1 MKKCHQIFKQWTSA
15 EVFYLSQLGV
25 RAQERRMWVT
35 IEDEDLYF
43 TIKNHFAE
51 LNVKYLEFDPS
62 GYYVYSKKEILGAPY
77 CLLTSA
83 SHGCGYP
90 QPENSYLLKT
100 FDVSQMC
107 QQCHV
112 GKVQNQPFRV
122 SKLSKSG
129 FWSFFAWELDTYF
142 VSDEIYESVFAPY
155 NIQRMPV
162 VLTSGKTAKGVTQL
176 IFPVIEESLDLY
188 AYRYEICP
196 NCGWKKYLPGE
207 EDLHPFFPLH
217 QQPLHGAYKIKELK
231 GQGWQVRQPILLCS
245 EIVHKLLSMK
255 LIDYQS
261 LIPCTQDI
269 ERYWGPKS
277 DYIVNNPK

>member
-1 MKKCHQIFKQWTSA
+1 M
-15 EVFYLSQLGV
+15 
-25 RAQERRMWVT
+25 
-35 IEDEDLYF
+35 YF

-51 LNVKYLEFDPS
+51 QNVEYLEFDTS
-62 GYYVYSKKEILGAPY
+62 GYYEYSKEEVLSAPY

-90 QPENSYLLKT
+90 QPENSYLSKT

-112 GKVQNQPFRV
+112 GRVQNHPFRV

-162 VLTSGKTAKGVTQL
+162 LLTSGKTAEGITQL
-176 IFPVIEESLDLY
+176 VFPVIEEPLDLY
-188 AYRYEICP
+188 AYRHEICP
-196 NCGWKKYLPGE
+196 DCGSKKYLPGE
-207 EDLHPFFPLH
+207 EYLHPFFPLH
-217 QQPLHGAYKIKELK
+217 QKPLPGAYKIKELK

-245 EIVHKLLSMK
+245 EIVHKMISFK

-269 ERYWGPKS
+269 KRYWGAKS
-277 DYIVNNPK
+277 SH